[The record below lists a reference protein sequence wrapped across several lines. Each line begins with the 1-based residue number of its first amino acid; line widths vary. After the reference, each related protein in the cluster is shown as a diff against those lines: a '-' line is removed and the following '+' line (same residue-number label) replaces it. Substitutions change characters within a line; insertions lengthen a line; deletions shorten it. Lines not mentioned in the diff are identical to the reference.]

1 MSFHLALD
9 LSDPSKIAEK
19 VIHFRYQLKKT
30 KNYLFHF
37 KLKKL

>member
-19 VIHFRYQLKKT
+19 VIHFRYQLKKQKT
-30 KNYLFHF
+30 IYFISN
-37 KLKKL
+37 